1 MPDPAQESIATVTD
15 TPPIAYANPPFDDDN
30 ADVILRS
37 SDNIDFK
44 VFKLLLSMGSPF
56 FKDMFSLPQPAGDGG
71 DTRDGV
77 PVIQVSE
84 TAKILRTLLVMCYPM
99 DAVDQPA
106 LEKLEDVDM
115 LLDAAIK
122 YSIERAEKKAREMLV
137 GPQHLKANALR
148 VFAIACRHGL
158 DKESRAAARAT
169 LSGPIPK
176 VDFGPELEFLS
187 AAKLLRLLKYHEDC
201 IAAMQVADSTMS
213 TNASQWQGLLV
224 YLARQQPCLQ
234 CDDARIFASHRVRVP
249 DTIHKALRMLT
260 LSAHDHKSIAGTP
273 NPLLRQPRTINT
285 DHQIQQSRERTMANT
300 QEHIATIADTPPV
313 TDASAPFDHAGAD
326 VILRSSDN
334 VDFRVFKLFLSF
346 GSPFFEDLFSL
357 PQSAGDVSE
366 TRDRLPV
373 VPVLETANI
382 LRMLLAMCYPM
393 GAVDQPALDKLEEVD
408 MLLDAAIK
416 YGIERVER
424 RVREA
429 LIAPPCLHGNEV
441 RGFAIACRHKLEVE
455 AKSAARATLEQPI
468 LDMKSGPE
476 LKLLSADTFFRLL
489 KYHQACI
496 KAARAAAA
504 KFVPPGSDAT
514 VSQVCQNCNRYNHM
528 TFKFVTSTAVQTA
541 VLALLESGRFP
552 DGEGIEKAME
562 NTSAGSQAIQ
572 CTSCSWQ
579 TTYSGNPTPR
589 TIKSARESVAA
600 YQKMLDDA
608 ASSVSPAF
616 LRGKTALD
624 NSDAQVT
631 LDLQL

>member
-201 IAAMQVADSTMS
+201 IAAMQVTDSTMG

-249 DTIHKALRMLT
+249 DTIHKALRRRYWMT
-260 LSAHDHKSIAGTP
+260 AGGTP
-273 NPLLRQPRTINT
+273 NPLLRQSRTINT
-285 DHQIQQSRERTMANT
+285 DHQIQQSRARTMANT
-300 QEHIATIADTPPV
+300 QEHVATIADTSPA
-313 TDASAPFDHAGAD
+313 TDAGAPFDHAGAD

-357 PQSAGDVSE
+357 PQSASDGSE
-366 TRDRLPV
+366 TRDGLPV
-373 VPVLETANI
+373 VPVSETANI

-393 GAVDQPALDKLEEVD
+393 GAVDQPALNKLEEVD

-416 YGIERVER
+416 YGIERVEK

-429 LIAPPCLHGNEV
+429 LVAPLCLHGNEV
-441 RGFAIACRHKLEVE
+441 RVFSIACRRKLEVE
-455 AKSAARATLEQPI
+455 AKVAARASLGQPI
-468 LDMKSGPE
+468 MEVESGPE

-496 KAARAAAA
+496 KAAREAAA
-504 KFVPPGSDAT
+504 KFVLPNATFSQYCNNCGTNPAIFKVIKQSAAAGS
-514 VSQVCQNCNRYNHM
+514 
-528 TFKFVTSTAVQTA
+528 QTL
-541 VLALLESGRFP
+541 LALLDNGSFP
-552 DGEGIEKAME
+552 DINGIEQAIE
-562 NTSAGSQAIQ
+562 TPSGSSTIQ
-572 CTSCSWQ
+572 CTSCSRQ
-579 TTYSGNPTPR
+579 TS
-589 TIKSARESVAA
+589 TIASSNSPARSTAKSMREAVAA
-600 YQKMLDDA
+600 CDKMLEDA
-608 ASSVSPAF
+608 ASS
-616 LRGKTALD
+616 
-624 NSDAQVT
+624 VT